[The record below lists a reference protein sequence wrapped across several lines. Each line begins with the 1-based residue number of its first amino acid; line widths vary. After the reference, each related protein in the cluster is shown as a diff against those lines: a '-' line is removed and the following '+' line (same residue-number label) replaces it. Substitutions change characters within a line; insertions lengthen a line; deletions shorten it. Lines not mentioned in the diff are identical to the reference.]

1 MIFSNLFLFVVARFL
16 GDSVAA
22 NFLQLERIVPNV
34 MVHFILEI
42 DVTSNQDLDFDFF
55 KIFSW
60 PRPAKKKEKKPP
72 VRC

>member
-1 MIFSNLFLFVVARFL
+1 MIFSNLFLFVVAHFL

-55 KIFSW
+55 LNF
-60 PRPAKKKEKKPP
+60 
-72 VRC
+72 

>member
-55 KIFSW
+55 LNF
-60 PRPAKKKEKKPP
+60 
-72 VRC
+72 